1 MLEKNED
8 IIALGAL
15 SFHGQLGSA
24 LNCCPYSDVRN
35 YLVAFTL
42 NSSFLV
48 ESLKT
53 FPCGI
58 KASESLS
65 YVKVSQSGKGLG

>member
-1 MLEKNED
+1 MLEKNKD

-15 SFHGQLGSA
+15 SFHRQLGSA
-24 LNCCPYSDVRN
+24 LNCCPYGDAGN

-42 NSSFLV
+42 NGSFLV
-48 ESLKT
+48 VSPKT

-58 KASESLS
+58 KASENLS
-65 YVKVSQSGKGLG
+65 YMKVSQSGKGFR